1 MTINLTYD
9 PHINEAKPNL
19 ENREYIQVIGME
31 QGRICQVTEAAV
43 HKRTDQ
49 KVANLIE
56 YIILSAGHIVGGVAT
71 VNIKHL
77 SVMVITDD
85 LGSSDVGSIPTGA
98 VNTEMCNLFQS

>member
-1 MTINLTYD
+1 MELVGCED
-9 PHINEAKPNL
+9 VEAGSY
-19 ENREYIQVIGME
+19 EVFSF
-31 QGRICQVTEAAV
+31 VAVHAAV
-43 HKRTDQ
+43 HKRTVQ